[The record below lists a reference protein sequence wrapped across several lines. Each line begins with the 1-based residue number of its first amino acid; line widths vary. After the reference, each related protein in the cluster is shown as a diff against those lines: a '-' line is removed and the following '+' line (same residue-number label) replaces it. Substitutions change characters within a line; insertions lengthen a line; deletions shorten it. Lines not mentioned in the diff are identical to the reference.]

1 MKVRGFAP
9 ALLALGALIALYV
22 FVTRDPERAASAPA
36 PPAPNA
42 ATQPAPNAPALAAP
56 TQAPPPPAP
65 ALASSDD
72 EPPTIT
78 PHVLTPEEYAGHE
91 AKPKK
96 PKMTL
101 EEKLAETRKHID
113 VMERRA
119 KILEDEIAE
128 LERTGQKD
136 KAAEER
142 IVMERLKAHA
152 DKLRKDVA
160 AGREPE

>member
-1 MKVRGFAP
+1 MKLRGYAP
-9 ALLALGALIALYV
+9 ALLALGALVALYV

-36 PPAPNA
+36 QSAPAA
-42 ATQPAPNAPALAAP
+42 ATAPMPAPALAAP
-56 TQAPPPPAP
+56 APQPPPTPAP
-65 ALASSDD
+65 GSSDD
-72 EPPTIT
+72 QPPTIT

-91 AKPKK
+91 AKAKK

-101 EEKLAETRKHID
+101 EEKLAETKKHID
-113 VMERRA
+113 VMEKRA

-136 KAAEER
+136 KAAEQR
-142 IVMERLKAHA
+142 IVLERLKAHA